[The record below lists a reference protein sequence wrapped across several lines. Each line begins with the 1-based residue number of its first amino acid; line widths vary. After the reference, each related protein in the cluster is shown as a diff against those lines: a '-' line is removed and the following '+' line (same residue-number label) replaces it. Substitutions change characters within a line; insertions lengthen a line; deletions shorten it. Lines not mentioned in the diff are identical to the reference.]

1 MSVLQRFG
9 GLINLIQPLITQF
22 GQNVVEQSLMKAKG
36 AEGTTDETLTALAIQ
51 EAIAQYPSVATDD
64 KVKKLLSV
72 MRKLPSDQ
80 RSKVTTTIGNRAQE
94 NRIEDVELDSHGKK
108 TGKKTTTSTYQN
120 PLGASLIKSLCECSG
135 KKKMLEKMES
145 LGMLDTPLKRV
156 NDFVGNSLRGLNDS
170 LHQQFGPNTEIAK
183 ASAKFLKDAKDQRLR
198 NQEARRRRNE
208 G

>member
-1 MSVLQRFG
+1 
-9 GLINLIQPLITQF
+9 
-22 GQNVVEQSLMKAKG
+22 
-36 AEGTTDETLTALAIQ
+36 
-51 EAIAQYPSVATDD
+51 
-64 KVKKLLSV
+64 
-72 MRKLPSDQ
+72 
-80 RSKVTTTIGNRAQE
+80 
-94 NRIEDVELDSHGKK
+94 
-108 TGKKTTTSTYQN
+108 
-120 PLGASLIKSLCECSG
+120 
-135 KKKMLEKMES
+135 MLEKMES